1 VHGQAGS
8 RHGMCAA
15 ACCGVVLGRCLSS
28 ARFLLSIP
36 VSLVQVPRGAVRR
49 VPLKQELSPEE
60 ILTLKGRAAA
70 EVLAARKGRTASDVD
85 SDDESLNGGGAGAG
99 GKKKQTV
106 EEILSDPAYASL
118 RGVELPPE
126 LAMLE
131 DESDED
137 TTELAGIAAG
147 AVAGKG
153 NRKNKAKKDKK
164 KAATGA
170 GGMDEDD
177 DEEEPVDARA
187 VLSNGAVLPD
197 TFDDEDSDAE
207 DEAAEQ
213 DDIAAK
219 PDDIF
224 LLAANTEDDYSSLE
238 VYCYNT
244 KEGSLFV
251 HHDLTL
257 PALPLCLAWMD
268 YAGDT
273 AATSMV
279 AQCSNL
285 SSAGVTADTFVG
297 SYVAVGTF
305 KSDIEIWNLD
315 VMDPLEPA
323 LVLKGG
329 KKGGSSSSS
338 KKKAGKKGSSES
350 GPSSADISGHTD
362 AVMSLA
368 WNRTHRHML
377 ASGSADHTVKLWD
390 MDGSGKVLHTY
401 KHHLGK
407 VQSVAWNPVEATILA
422 TASFDRTVAV
432 VDAREGAGGK
442 VARYALPADSEALA
456 WNPHNPA
463 CFTASCEDG
472 TLISYDARSP
482 DKPLWKFKPHGNSAA
497 VTSFSYSPLAKGF
510 LATGSLDKTVRL
522 FDCNTL
528 TGPSSSPLCIAF
540 KEMGIGQV
548 FSVNFFP
555 QSAFLLGAGGSKGMV
570 AIWDVAA
577 DAGEVTP
584 AASAASHAAKA
595 GKQAEGSDA
604 ASTAAPAG
612 GLIPAPGG
620 GFLSTTAA
628 RFASNLADPATVP
641 VCAVRPRVDGQL
653 AGVVA
658 ASAASDSGAAAAAET
673 AASTKA

>member
-1 VHGQAGS
+1 
-8 RHGMCAA
+8 M
-15 ACCGVVLGRCLSS
+15 
-28 ARFLLSIP
+28 
-36 VSLVQVPRGAVRR
+36 
-49 VPLKQELSPEE
+49 
-60 ILTLKGRAAA
+60 TLKSRAAA
-70 EVLAARKGRTASDVD
+70 EVLAVRKGRSASDVD
-85 SDDESLNGGGAGAG
+85 SSDEESVNGGGAGAAAS
-99 GKKKQTV
+99 KKNKKQSV

-118 RGVELPPE
+118 RGVQLPPE

-131 DESDED
+131 DESDGEEA
-137 TTELAGIAAG
+137 TELAGIAAG
-147 AVAGKG
+147 AVANRGKG
-153 NRKNKAKKDKK
+153 GKGKKEGKK
-164 KAATGA
+164 GKKGGAGA
-170 GGMDEDD
+170 GGMDEDGG
-177 DEEEPVDARA
+177 EAVDARA
-187 VLSNGAVLPD
+187 VMSGGAVLPD
-197 TFDDEDSDAE
+197 TFEDDTDSEAE

-244 KEGSLFV
+244 REGSLFV

-273 AATSMV
+273 AATSMI
-279 AQCSNL
+279 AQTGLGGSM
-285 SSAGVTADTFVG
+285 TADSFVG
-297 SYVAVGTF
+297 SYVAIGTF
-305 KSDIEIWNLD
+305 KPDIEIWNLD

-323 LVLKGG
+323 LVLKGSSSKGKGGGAGAGG
-329 KKGGSSSSS
+329 KKAGKASSSSS
-338 KKKAGKKGSSES
+338 SSNSSTDSAGHS
-350 GPSSADISGHTD
+350 D

-377 ASGSADHTVKLWD
+377 ASSSADHTVKLWD
-390 MDGSGKVLHTY
+390 MDGSSGGKVLQTY

-422 TASFDRTVAV
+422 SASFDRTVAV
-432 VDAREGAGGK
+432 VDAREGAGGR

-472 TLISYDARSP
+472 TVIAFDARSP
-482 DKPLWKFKPHGNSAA
+482 DKPLWKFKPHGNSNA
-497 VTSFSYSPLAKGF
+497 VTSFSYSPLARGF

-522 FDCNTL
+522 FDCNSL
-528 TGPSSSPLCIAF
+528 TGPGSSPLCIAS

-577 DAGEVTP
+577 DPGEITP
-584 AASAASHAAKA
+584 AASASNKAAATAAAAAA
-595 GKQAEGSDA
+595 GAAAAAAAGAEG
-604 ASTAAPAG
+604 PVPVPGPNG
-612 GLIPAPGG
+612 GV
-620 GFLSTTAA
+620 LSATAA
-628 RFASNLADPATVP
+628 RFSSHMADAASVP
-641 VCAVRPRVDGQL
+641 ICSVRPRVDGQL
-653 AGVVA
+653 AELMKAGA
-658 ASAASDSGAAAAAET
+658 GAGAAASSKGEEE
-673 AASTKA
+673 KA